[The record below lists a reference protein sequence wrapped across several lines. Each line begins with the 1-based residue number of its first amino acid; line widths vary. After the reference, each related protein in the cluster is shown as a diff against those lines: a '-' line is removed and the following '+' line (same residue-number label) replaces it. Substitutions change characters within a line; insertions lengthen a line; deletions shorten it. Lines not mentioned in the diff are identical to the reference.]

1 MRRRRTSGNMLL
13 EAALFIPVIVLL
25 LVAMEQFGK
34 ITYTY
39 YSLRKAVYSAARY
52 LSVQQGVNFC
62 DLADDPNVTAAL
74 QFAITGTADGSG
86 TPLITNLTPDMFQVT
101 AQCVDPASG
110 AAEACANNGC
120 PAVAQRPDYIMVSM
134 PSGYPVTPRIPIV
147 TLPPILLQPYVLVP
161 FGGTT

>member
-1 MRRRRTSGNMLL
+1 MRRRHTAGNYVL
-13 EAALFIPVIVLL
+13 EAALFIPIVTLL
-25 LVAMEQFGK
+25 IVGMVQFGK

-74 QFAITGTADGSG
+74 NFAVTGTADGSG
-86 TPLITNLTPDMFQVT
+86 APLITGFTSDMLQVT
-101 AQCVDPASG
+101 TQCVDPASG
-110 AAEACANNGC
+110 TPGPCSNPGC
-120 PAVAQRPDYIMVSM
+120 PTVAQRPDYIMVSI
-134 PSGYPVTPRIPIV
+134 PNGFQVTPRIPAV
-147 TLPPILLQPYVLVP
+147 TLQPFNLYPYVTVP

>member
-1 MRRRRTSGNMLL
+1 MAL
-13 EAALFIPVIVLL
+13 EATLFVPIIVLL
-25 LVAMEQFGK
+25 IVGMVQFGK

-62 DLADDPNVTAAL
+62 DLTNDANVTAAIN
-74 QFAITGTADGSG
+74 FAVTGTADGSG
-86 TPLITNLTPDMFQVT
+86 TPLITGLTPDMLQVT

-110 AAEACANNGC
+110 TPGPCANLGC
-120 PAVAQRPDYIMVSM
+120 PTVAQRPDYIMVSI
-134 PSGYPVTPRIPIV
+134 PNGFEVTPRIPVV
-147 TLPPILLQPYVLVP
+147 TLQPFNLYPYVTVP